1 MRRALRQKLLLP
13 GLRDSA
19 FAERVYNEPDA
30 IAAEFQL
37 SAEERAEYFAF
48 IRERNA
54 AHEIIDRY
62 RPVFDRSIGDF
73 VRHGPD
79 ALSALPSS
87 ELSELCYAASW
98 RAGVEEV
105 SRPLIRRGLLKLTFR
120 LVGRPYDDNDD
131 RALAAQDA
139 LTRDWAL
146 ALRNEVAARRARGD
160 MELPEVLLEG
170 VDRLVDATS

>member
-1 MRRALRQKLLLP
+1 MRWALRQKLLLP

-105 SRPLIRRGLLKLTFR
+105 SQPLIRRGHLKLTFR
-120 LVGRPYDDNDD
+120 PETGWNVSLGVTVRRGRPPRPN
-131 RALAAQDA
+131 
-139 LTRDWAL
+139 
-146 ALRNEVAARRARGD
+146 RRA
-160 MELPEVLLEG
+160 
-170 VDRLVDATS
+170 TSRPRAPA